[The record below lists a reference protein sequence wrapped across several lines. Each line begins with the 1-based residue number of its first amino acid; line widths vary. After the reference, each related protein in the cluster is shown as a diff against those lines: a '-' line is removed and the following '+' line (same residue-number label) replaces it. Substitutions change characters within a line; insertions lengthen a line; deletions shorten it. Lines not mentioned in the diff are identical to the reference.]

1 MTMTILLRLI
11 HVTIFCFFITSV
23 TSVAYA
29 EQTVAGDEVNHIFNS
44 QVNNSDEMA
53 VLVKENKRCIR
64 CHKKERLLKKIAA
77 IKDVGAHSSRKFY
90 DNCTA
95 CHNNKGDHPK
105 DNSSVISFSKQSI
118 TSPLVQNEQ
127 CINCH
132 APKDLRQAEW
142 THDVHMKP
150 INCASCHSLH
160 AKRDP
165 IIGIKKKSRIK
176 LCVDCHKNIK
186 ETE

>member
-1 MTMTILLRLI
+1 MTTLLRLL
-11 HVTIFCFFITSV
+11 HVTVFYFCITSV
-23 TSVAYA
+23 ASIAYA
-29 EQTVAGDEVNHIFNS
+29 EQTVTSDEANQIFKS
-44 QVNNSDEMA
+44 QVNSSDEMA

-64 CHKKERLLKKIAA
+64 CHKKERLLKKITA
-77 IKDVGAHSSRKFY
+77 IKSVGAHSNRKFY

-105 DNSSVISFSKQSI
+105 ESSSVISFSKHSI
-118 TSPLVQNEQ
+118 TTPLMQNEQ

-132 APKDLRQAEW
+132 APKDLRQTEW

-150 INCASCHSLH
+150 INCASCHTLH
-160 AKRDP
+160 ATSDP